1 MNEVHLS
8 GNLVR
13 DPELKFTPKGTA
25 RVSFTLAQNIG
36 KGEAKRGHFFRCV
49 AWKEVAEGIAEKFA
63 KGRPIQV
70 RGMLTQ
76 DQWDDK
82 KTGEK
87 RSEVV
92 IVVFEAEVPEYAKKD
107 APTDDPDVAF

>member
-1 MNEVHLS
+1 MNNVDIS

-13 DPELKFTPKGTA
+13 DPKVTFTPKGTA
-25 RVSFTLAQNIG
+25 KCSFTLAQNIG
-36 KGEAKRGHFFRCV
+36 KGEAKRGHFFKCV
-49 AWKEVAEGIAEKFA
+49 AWKDVAEGIAEKYA
-63 KGRPIQV
+63 KGKPIQV

-92 IVVFEAEVPEYAKKD
+92 IVVFEASVPEYAKKQD
-107 APTDDPDVAF
+107 PPPDDDIPF

>member
-1 MNEVHLS
+1 MNEVNIS

-25 RVSFTLAQNIG
+25 RVSFTIAQNIG
-36 KGEAKRGHFFRCV
+36 KGEAKRGHFFRCC
-49 AWKEVAEGIAEKFA
+49 AWKEVAEGIAEKFS
-63 KGRPIQV
+63 KGKPIQV

-76 DQWDDK
+76 DQWEDK

-92 IVVFEAEVPEYAKKD
+92 IVVFEAETPEYAKKD
-107 APTDDPDVAF
+107 APPDDEAF

>member
-1 MNEVHLS
+1 MNNVEIS

-25 RVSFTLAQNIG
+25 RCSFTIAQNIG

-49 AWKEVAEGIAEKFA
+49 AWKDTAEGIAEKWV
-63 KGRPIQV
+63 KGKPIQV

-76 DQWDDK
+76 DQWTDK
-82 KTGEK
+82 EGNK

-92 IVVFEAEVPEYAKKD
+92 IVVFEAEVPEFAKKD
-107 APTDDPDVAF
+107 APADDPDVAF